1 MIYDRIENIKTYN
14 LPASVVKVME
24 TIASENLE
32 VGRHE
37 FEDGIFALVQEYTTK
52 AKEDCKMEAH
62 KKYVDIQA
70 ILQGEETFGYA
81 YEAKSATEYNP
92 DKDIYYLETEDRYIN
107 LVGGEFVMVWP
118 QDFHRPKIGDG
129 GFVRKVVVKVPLA
142 IL

>member
-14 LPASVVKVME
+14 LPASVVGVME
-24 TIASENLE
+24 VIGSTFLE

-52 AKEDCKMEAH
+52 DKADCKMEAH
-62 KKYVDIQA
+62 KKYVDIQV
-70 ILQGEETFGYA
+70 ILEGKETFGYA
-81 YEAKSATEYNP
+81 YEASSQTEYNP

-129 GFVRKVVVKVPLA
+129 GFVKKVVVKVPVE

>member
-24 TIASENLE
+24 TITSEKLE

-52 AKEDCKMEAH
+52 DKADCKMEAH

-70 ILQGEETFGYA
+70 ILEGVETFGYA
-81 YEAKSATEYNP
+81 YEASSATEYN
-92 DKDIYYLETEDRYIN
+92 DVKDIYYLETEDRYIT

-118 QDFHRPKIGDG
+118 QDYHRPKIGDG
-129 GFVRKVVVKVPLA
+129 GFVRKVVVKVPLE